1 MGKTIYKLFIG
12 KMTEAWHQ
20 LTPEEQESYMTRV
33 DGTLDQVG
41 GRRTLIC
48 DSGWSSE
55 QWPFFGVEEFPDIE
69 AVQKHSD
76 LLDEFNWGRYVESI
90 TLLGTM

>member
-20 LTPEEQESYMTRV
+20 LTPEEQENCVARV
-33 DGTLDQVG
+33 DKTLDQVG

-55 QWPFFGVEEFPDIE
+55 QWPFFGIEEFPNIE